1 MGARVYSVSIYA
13 CNSHIPNY
21 CSGLVPDVA
30 PWRWR
35 YITYMNTSDGINLI
49 NNCQKL
55 MTDYKNTNVGIIKN
69 TNVTNIH
76 LQYILNRK
84 NTNVR
89 IIKIN
94 K

>member
-1 MGARVYSVSIYA
+1 
-13 CNSHIPNY
+13 
-21 CSGLVPDVA
+21 
-30 PWRWR
+30 
-35 YITYMNTSDGINLI
+35 MNTSDGINLI

-76 LQYILNRK
+76 LQYILSHK